1 MGRRTK
7 PTNRELLESIM
18 RVNQKVD
25 MMCSTTQSLLTD
37 FILFSKKDKKFQ
49 DYLNKK
55 YENTKQDQDT

>member
-7 PTNRELLESIM
+7 PTNRELLESIV

-37 FILFSKKDKKFQ
+37 FILFSKKDKNIEEFNLYEKKQ
-49 DYLNKK
+49 NKISLK
-55 YENTKQDQDT
+55 